1 MKLEKINHRTV
12 IIGLVGVVGVILA
25 IYLGITVFFIERFYP
40 GSTINCIN
48 VSGKTVTEADNG
60 ILDETKNYK
69 LDINGR
75 NGFEEFIKGDDI
87 NLVYNSNNNA
97 IKNFKDSQN
106 PFKWFYSAFINNDY
120 KSSDIVSFDDDELK
134 SIIEKFSC
142 FDITTLEEPKSPIL
156 QYENGKYTILKETY
170 GNKVDKE
177 KLHESIVSAI
187 ESGNETLD
195 MEKAECYAK
204 PRFTSE
210 SPEIIE
216 AKDILDKYVSSKI
229 TYKMNGSDE
238 ILDGD
243 KIKEFLDVDKDYQV
257 NVNEKKVKEYVISL
271 AEKYNTVGKTRKFK
285 SASGNVLSISG
296 GDYGR
301 RIDISEEVNYIV
313 DAVKEGKTDDR
324 EPKYSQAPF
333 YNGDADDDIGSTYV
347 EVNLSG
353 QHLWFFKNGQLII
366 DSPIV
371 SGNISNGHGTP
382 GGVYKLDYKERNAT
396 LKGEGYSSPVS
407 FWMPFNGGIGIHDAT
422 WRSSFGGN
430 IYLYGGSHGCVN
442 APYSVANT
450 IFNNIEEGTPI
461 VCYY

>member
-1 MKLEKINHRTV
+1 M
-12 IIGLVGVVGVILA
+12 VGVILA
-25 IYLGITVFFIERFYP
+25 IYLGVTVFFIGRFYP

-48 VSGKTVTEADNG
+48 VSGKTVLEADNE
-60 ILDETKNYK
+60 ILDETKNYN

-75 NGFEEFIKGDDI
+75 NGFEELIKGDDI
-87 NLVYNSNNNA
+87 NLLYNSNNNA

-106 PFKWFYSAFINNDY
+106 PFKWFYYAFINNDY
-120 KSSDIVSFDDDELK
+120 KSSDIVSFDDDKLK

-142 FDITTLEEPKSPIL
+142 FDITTLEEPKNPIL

-177 KLHESIVSAI
+177 KLYESIVSAI

-195 MEKAECYAK
+195 MEKAECYEK

-216 AKDILDKYVSSKI
+216 AKDVLDKYVSSKI

-238 ILDGD
+238 ILGGD

-257 NVNEKKVKEYVISL
+257 NINEKKVKEYVISL
-271 AEKYNTVGKTRKFK
+271 AEKYNTVGKIRKFK
-285 SASGNVLSISG
+285 SASGNILSISG

-324 EPKYSQAPF
+324 EPKYSQVPF

-422 WRSSFGGN
+422 WRSSFGGD

-442 APYSVANT
+442 APYSVADT